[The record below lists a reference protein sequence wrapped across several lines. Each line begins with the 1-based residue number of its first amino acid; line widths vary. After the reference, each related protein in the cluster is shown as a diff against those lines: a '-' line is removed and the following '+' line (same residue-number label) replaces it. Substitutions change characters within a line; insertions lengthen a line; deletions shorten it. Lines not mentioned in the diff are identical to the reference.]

1 MSIIHYV
8 KPKGFAKGVCL
19 SVPGIMSTPQLHDL
33 SAVSTLRKILPRD
46 IVVLYEEH
54 DLHAIMNHAAVKI
67 L

>member
-1 MSIIHYV
+1 MPIIHYV

-33 SAVSTLRKILPRD
+33 SALSILRKILPRD
-46 IVVLYEEH
+46 IAVLYEEH
-54 DLHAIMNHAAVKI
+54 DLHAIINHVVVRI